1 MKIHLFLLWKPKQ
14 IVFLFFHFSRMTISQ
29 VVVAFPEFDS
39 CWFIKH
45 LLGNFNRVLPHSIP
59 GSEHLF
65 GGTLVPTSWRE
76 SFKANGGLIASQPL
90 EIANVLSNRK
100 YTIES
105 ENIPGFWGQIPW
117 PKVLLKHFFIPPVL
131 SNRASSLFFFF
142 EISSFQT
149 LETPHRD
156 AVCCATTQ
164 KTLSYEGPSGPKVA
178 KVDLLGGGLKRLL
191 FSPQTLGKC
200 SKLTSIFF
208 RWVWGSQP

>member
-1 MKIHLFLLWKPKQ
+1 MFFEQSKYRKVPQEWRSIWIALKTEANRFFFFSIFKDDHQPSGHGFFLNFILVGAQTFAGEFQPC
-14 IVFLFFHFSRMTISQ
+14 FATFHSR
-29 VVVAFPEFDS
+29 
-39 CWFIKH
+39 
-45 LLGNFNRVLPHSIP
+45 LGAPF
-59 GSEHLF
+59 
-65 GGTLVPTSWRE
+65 
-76 SFKANGGLIASQPL
+76 GGLIASHTP
-90 EIANVLSNRK
+90 
-100 YTIES
+100 IES
-105 ENIPGFWGQIPW
+105 EKIPGLIAASYLPLMSFFFNI
-117 PKVLLKHFFIPPVL
+117 FFIPPVL
-131 SNRASSLFFFF
+131 SNRASSHFFF
-142 EISSFQT
+142 SSFQA